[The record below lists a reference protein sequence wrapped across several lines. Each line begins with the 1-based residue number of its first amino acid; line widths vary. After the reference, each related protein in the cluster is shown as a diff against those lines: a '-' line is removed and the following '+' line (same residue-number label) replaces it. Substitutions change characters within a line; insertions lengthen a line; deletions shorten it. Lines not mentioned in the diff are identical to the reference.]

1 MRVIRLVAALAI
13 VLACACG
20 GDDDGGDAAD
30 DSGDDVGDDGGDDT
44 GDDGGPDSTTALSE
58 LSTAEA
64 TELCESLNVTLDDA
78 LLSLQTVTC
87 YLGGLAIGKDCE
99 GYVDDCLAEEPV
111 DEAPITCDLSS
122 PAELPPCAADVT
134 VGDLTD
140 CFDGLFDVW
149 GALADEITC
158 DSVPED
164 FDDEIAVLPEAC
176 EVLLDLCPDL

>member
-1 MRVIRLVAALAI
+1 MRISRLVAVFAI
-13 VLACACG
+13 VFACACG
-20 GDDDGGDAAD
+20 GDDDGGDG
-30 DSGDDVGDDGGDDT
+30 GDGVGDDGGDGGDDA
-44 GDDGGPDSTTALSE
+44 GDDGGPDESTALSE

-64 TELCESLNVTLDDA
+64 TELCEALNVTLDDA

-87 YLGGLAIGKDCE
+87 YLGGLAMKDCE
-99 GYVDDCLAEEPV
+99 GYVDGCLAKEPV
-111 DEAPITCDLSS
+111 GEAPIECNLSS
-122 PAELPPCAADVT
+122 PAELPECAADVT

-164 FDDEIAVLPEAC
+164 FDEEIAVLPEAC
-176 EVLLDLCPDL
+176 EMLLDLCPDL